1 MKVSRILLK
10 NSIFDS
16 VQFNS
21 FNNDLV
27 EDMGEILIK
36 SAVKMSW
43 DGTQDNKWWR
53 MSKCTKTTKC
63 E

>member
-43 DGTQDNKWWR
+43 DGTQDNK
-53 MSKCTKTTKC
+53 
-63 E
+63 

>member
-1 MKVSRILLK
+1 MQVSRISLK

-21 FNNDLV
+21 FNNDMV
-27 EDMGEILIK
+27 EDVGEILIK

-43 DGTQDNKWWR
+43 GGTQDNK
-53 MSKCTKTTKC
+53 
-63 E
+63 